1 MLFNILMVPV
11 ALLFY
16 ASGLL
21 LWPIRRWRRR
31 KCPHRGKALGFV
43 FLAQLLSYVAVGV
56 TAAIKP
62 RLLEHGYYWFI
73 VLMELNV
80 LFTLASVIAWIRDV
94 VHEDNMVNGKN
105 SST

>member
-1 MLFNILMVPV
+1 MLPV
-11 ALLFY
+11 VLLLY
-16 ASGLL
+16 AGGLL

-31 KCPHRGKALGFV
+31 ESPHRGKALGFV
-43 FLAQLLSYVAVGV
+43 FLAQLLSYVAVAV

-80 LFTLASVIAWIRDV
+80 LFSIAGVIAWIRDV
-94 VHEDNMVNGKN
+94 NHENKAVKDVA
-105 SST
+105 SSK